1 MPDRIADSRAAVRA
15 AVRGVWTGAAT
26 SAGQGSDMLYPAI
39 RRYFLLAFN
48 EGMKECGVLPEER
61 TEKERKALVDRIK
74 EELSHVGGFMDA
86 VYEGRKGSE
95 TERPLEQFLSRAEM
109 WVNRYTELRDLG
121 KMLACGDRKA
131 MWVLNPLKESC
142 RDCIRLNGKV
152 KRLSTWE
159 KARAQGIYPKSPAL
173 ACGGFR
179 CGCTL
184 SITDEPMSKGPL
196 PKLSG

>member
-1 MPDRIADSRAAVRA
+1 MPDRIADYRRAVRA
-15 AVRGVWTGAAT
+15 AVRGVWTGAFT
-26 SAGQGSDMLYPAI
+26 SAAQGSDALFPAI

-74 EELSHVGGFMDA
+74 QELSHVGGFMDA
-86 VYEGRKGSE
+86 VYKGRKGSE
-95 TERPLEQFLSRAEM
+95 TERPLAQFLGRAEM
-109 WVNRYTELRDLG
+109 WVGRYTELRDLG
-121 KMLACGDRKA
+121 QTMACGDRKA
-131 MWVLNPLKESC
+131 MWVLNPLKENC

-173 ACGGFR
+173 ACGGYR

-184 SITDEPMSKGPL
+184 LITDEPLSKGPL
-196 PKLSG
+196 PRLS